1 MKIKHALL
9 LLALGMSAYV
19 VAILF
24 KIMHWTGGDTMLLSA
39 AALII
44 AGVWVG
50 TIKLLTHPRIRKFLN
65 F

>member
-9 LLALGMSAYV
+9 LLALGVSAYV
-19 VAILF
+19 VAALF
-24 KIMHWTGGDTMLLSA
+24 RIMHWTGGNTILLIA

-50 TIKLLTHPRIRKFLN
+50 TIKLLMHPRVRRFLN